1 MSRAISYGGRQPE
14 KKEKRRKKKDVGL
27 NRVGIDVATDPA
39 KNGNAVWTGDPPCGQ
54 SSYLRA
60 GVGEVKLLTILLYGD
75 LCSWSLNTAPYVSTL
90 LILQHTK

>member
-1 MSRAISYGGRQPE
+1 MQSGSRVEIGRLCSLRILSA
-14 KKEKRRKKKDVGL
+14 KRHYADVTSVLLTVDPGYKVIWRGVRGDR
-27 NRVGIDVATDPA
+27 NRVL
-39 KNGNAVWTGDPPCGQ
+39 K
-54 SSYLRA
+54 A

>member
-1 MSRAISYGGRQPE
+1 MDLNSLIRRARIDAHCTLKKRSEWSLLAGIAFFSPFLLLLQLFQP
-14 KKEKRRKKKDVGL
+14 
-27 NRVGIDVATDPA
+27 
-39 KNGNAVWTGDPPCGQ
+39 
-54 SSYLRA
+54 